1 MSVSGRVR
9 SRKVVAIDWDARML
23 RIVHAMVG
31 KRGVAIDR
39 VFSVAIPREIDPGDP
54 EQMGRHIR
62 RALEQEDIRT
72 KHAIVDIPRD
82 QAILNTLTLPAGA
95 EEDLPGMVE
104 IQVAKELPFSVSD
117 AVIDFAVPPGEE
129 GATTIDVLVAAV
141 RREVLQ
147 QYEAIFAH
155 AGLKLERI
163 GLRPYANKVAVCD
176 RLKHAMPE
184 RVAFIDVRPTLTEID
199 VLRSSSLAFSRA
211 ASVMIPEGLADG
223 SALSIVAD
231 SPDAEPARP
240 MVLPPG
246 EGEPDAPVTT
256 EEVIQTLLL
265 EVTRSI
271 EAYRAGDPGAHI
283 DLAVIG
289 GDVGVE
295 EQLAE
300 AIQKRLGITTEV
312 YNPASSFG
320 WEPDEGAAAAAFA
333 ATLGLVLAQADET
346 TLHFDFLHP
355 KRTESATQQR
365 LKKAPAVAAVIVL
378 FVAAGPIFLHGTTK
392 HSRAELAEMNGRIE
406 ELDGNVRANQRF
418 LKLVEEV
425 RGFDRQYVWVDVLYD
440 IMTALPSNEE
450 LVVKHVTLNQ
460 KDGKVVLK
468 TQTKRR
474 ETPSEV
480 IRALE
485 EFRREGREKPRFKV
499 TMPSQSEKAREQY
512 PYAQDLRIEIL
523 ADGSAETGMRIG
535 SR

>member
-9 SRKVVAIDWDARML
+9 SRKVVAIDWDARTL
-23 RIVHAMVG
+23 KIVHAVVG
-31 KRGVAIDR
+31 KRGITIDR
-39 VFSVAIPREIDPGDP
+39 VFSVAIPREIDPSNPD
-54 EQMGRHIR
+54 QMGRHIQ

-82 QAILNTLTLPAGA
+82 QAILNTLTLPAGVA
-95 EEDLPGMVE
+95 EDLPGMVA

-117 AVIDFAVPPGEE
+117 AVIDFAVPPSEE
-129 GATTIDVLVAAV
+129 GATTVEVLVAAV

-147 QYEAIFAH
+147 QYEETFAT

-184 RVAFIDVRPTLTEID
+184 RVVFIDVRPTLTEID
-199 VLRSSSLAFSRA
+199 VLRGSALAFSRA
-211 ASVMIPEGLADG
+211 ASVMIPEGIGAEPT
-223 SALSIVAD
+223 LSFVSD
-231 SPDAEPARP
+231 SPVGEPSGSV
-240 MVLPPG
+240 VLPMD
-246 EGEPDAPVTT
+246 EGEPEAPATID
-256 EEVIQTLLL
+256 EVIQTLLL

-271 EAYRAGDPGAHI
+271 EAYRAGDPGAQI

-300 AIQKRLGITTEV
+300 AIQRRLGITTEV

-320 WEPDEGAAAAAFA
+320 WDPDQGAAAAAFA
-333 ATLGLVLAQADET
+333 ATLGLVLAQADDT

-355 KRTESATQQR
+355 KKTESVTQQR
-365 LKKAPAVAAVIVL
+365 LRKAPLVAAVIVL
-378 FVAAGPIFLHGTTK
+378 FVTAGSVYLHGATK
-392 HSRAELAEMNGRIE
+392 HSREELAEIDQRID
-406 ELDGNVRANQRF
+406 ELEGNVRGNKKF
-418 LKLVEEV
+418 LRLVEEV

-450 LVVKHVTLNQ
+450 LVVNHVTMNQ

-468 TQTKRR
+468 TQAKRR

-480 IRALE
+480 IRTLE
-485 EFRREGREKPRFKV
+485 EFRREERQKPRFKV
-499 TMPSQSEKAREQY
+499 TMPSQKEKAREKY

-523 ADGSAETGMRIG
+523 ADGSAERGTQPR